1 MIPDILRDKT
11 TLIKNHTLK
20 TYIFCILLRIFIGLL
35 VIADKIPVTILQI
48 LSIFVIVTFL
58 LKFIKIEKIWK
69 NYLRTVL
76 VYSIVLFLITKYK
89 SRYIE
94 LAGLLIIFDS
104 LMGLQTYH
112 NFNQIGYLFMN

>member
-1 MIPDILRDKT
+1 MIPEILRDKT
-11 TLIKNHTLK
+11 TIIKNHTLK
-20 TYIFCILLRIFIGLL
+20 TYIFCVLLRISIGLL

-76 VYSIVLFLITKYK
+76 IYSIVLFLITKYK

-112 NFNQIGYLFMN
+112 NFNQIGYLFNS

>member
-1 MIPDILRDKT
+1 MIPEILRDKT

-20 TYIFCILLRIFIGLL
+20 TYIFCILLRISIGLA
-35 VIADKIPVTILQI
+35 VILNKIPVTILQI

-58 LKFIKIEKIWK
+58 YKFIKIEKIWK

-76 VYSIVLFLITKYK
+76 VYSTILFLITKFNT
-89 SRYIE
+89 RYIE
-94 LAGLLIIFDS
+94 LAGLLIIFDA

-112 NFNQIGYLFMN
+112 TFNQIGYLL

>member
-1 MIPDILRDKT
+1 MIPEILRDKT
-11 TLIKNHTLK
+11 TIIKNHTLK
-20 TYIFCILLRIFIGLL
+20 TYIFCVLLRISIGLL
-35 VIADKIPVTILQI
+35 VIANKIPVTILQI

-76 VYSIVLFLITKYK
+76 VYAIILFLITKYK

-112 NFNQIGYLFMN
+112 NFNQIGYLFNS

>member
-1 MIPDILRDKT
+1 MIPEILRDRT
-11 TLIKNHTLK
+11 TIVKNHTLK
-20 TYIFCILLRIFIGLL
+20 TYIFCILLRISIGLL

-76 VYSIVLFLITKYK
+76 VYAIILFLITKYK

-112 NFNQIGYLFMN
+112 NFNQIGYLF

>member
-1 MIPDILRDKT
+1 MIPEILRDET

-35 VIADKIPVTILQI
+35 TITNKIPVTILQI

-58 LKFIKIEKIWK
+58 YKFIKIEKIWK

-76 VYSIVLFLITKYK
+76 VYSIVLFLITIFNKQ
-89 SRYIE
+89 YIE
-94 LAGLLIIFDS
+94 LCGLLIIFDS

-112 NFNQIGYLFMN
+112 NFNQIGYLFI

>member
-1 MIPDILRDKT
+1 MIPEILRDKT
-11 TLIKNHTLK
+11 TIIKNHTLK
-20 TYIFCILLRIFIGLL
+20 TYIFCILIRILLGLL
-35 VIADKIPVTILQI
+35 TIVKLIPITIIQI

-58 LKFIKIEKIWK
+58 YKFFKIQKIWK

-76 VYSIVLFLITKYK
+76 IYSIVLFLVTKFNTK
-89 SRYIE
+89 YIE

-112 NFNQIGYLFMN
+112 NFNQIGYLFKI